1 MQQKE
6 IRTLFC
12 KPLMK
17 GVGEAEI
24 HFGGGKRRKRKEGRE
39 QDRKERKEGV
49 LFPILTPLLLGES
62 EPPFICK

>member
-1 MQQKE
+1 
-6 IRTLFC
+6 
-12 KPLMK
+12 MK